1 MSAATAVQA
10 AVAFTWL
17 GMVLA
22 ISFLETPLKFR
33 APGISVTLAVG
44 IGRLVFRALNMVE
57 AVFAF
62 GLVIAVILAWPT
74 VSLWRA
80 ALMLAVIVVLI
91 IGAAVLRPAMD
102 ARIGAGQPTGQSTNA
117 QPAKAQPR
125 HRLHVGYVAL
135 ECVKVVLLLVIGVSG
150 LVG

>member
-1 MSAATAVQA
+1 
-10 AVAFTWL
+10 
-17 GMVLA
+17 
-22 ISFLETPLKFR
+22 
-33 APGISVTLAVG
+33 
-44 IGRLVFRALNMVE
+44 
-57 AVFAF
+57 
-62 GLVIAVILAWPT
+62 
-74 VSLWRA
+74 
-80 ALMLAVIVVLI
+80 MLAVIVVLI